1 MTTHDIIRGFSKLT
15 EEEKRNFIASLCND
29 PVQAE
34 DRLERF
40 LMEDE
45 NERSQFLELSENTIS
60 SFHTPYGIAPN
71 VVVNGK
77 VYHVPL
83 AIEESSVVA
92 AASHSARFWAERG
105 GFTVTL
111 VTTVK
116 LGHVYFR
123 WFGDPTYI
131 RDRWHQLKLFL
142 LERLKKLTSNMERRG
157 GGILSLELQ
166 DETAVIDHL
175 YKLEL
180 KVETINSMG
189 ANFVNTC
196 LEDMAEALDLFFT
209 NENDPQEKKLQVAMA
224 ILSNYIPECTVTVEA
239 SCEIEHFKLIAGRL
253 PVEIFADKM
262 RLAYQIAHHDPYR
275 AVTHNKG
282 IMNGVDAVLMAT
294 GNDYRAAEAAAHAY
308 ASRDGQYRGLSTCT
322 VNNNV
327 LTLGLTIPLAL
338 GTVGGITNLHP
349 LARLSLEILGNPT
362 AKELMGI
369 VASVGLASNFAAIRS
384 LITTGIQKGHMR
396 LHLSNILNML
406 NVDNGQREEAESYFI
421 NRKVSFNAVKHF
433 LHEKSH

>member
-1 MTTHDIIRGFSKLT
+1 MTTNEIIRGFSKLT
-15 EEEKRNFIASLCND
+15 EEEKRNFIAQLCND
-29 PVQAE
+29 PPQAE
-34 DRLERF
+34 ERLERF

-71 VVVNGK
+71 VLVDGK
-77 VYHVPL
+77 VYHVPM

-105 GFTVTL
+105 GFRVTGL
-111 VTTVK
+111 STVK

-123 WFGDPTYI
+123 WYGDPSYMHE
-131 RDRWHQLKLFL
+131 RWHQLKLFL
-142 LERLKKLTSNMERRG
+142 LERLKKLTSNMVRRG
-157 GGILSLELQ
+157 GGLLSLELL
-166 DETAVIDHL
+166 DESAAIDHL

-196 LEDMAEALDLFFT
+196 LEDMAEALDLFF
-209 NENDPQEKKLQVAMA
+209 NVDEDHKENKLQVAMA
-224 ILSNYIPECTVTVEA
+224 ILSNYTPDCTVTVEA
-239 SCEIEHFKLIAGRL
+239 SCEIESLKPVSERL
-253 PVEIFADKM
+253 PVDVFADKLN
-262 RLAYQIAHHDPYR
+262 LAYLIANHDPFR

-308 ASRDGQYRGLSTCT
+308 ASRDGLYRSLSSCKLSDRMITI
-322 VNNNV
+322 
-327 LTLGLTIPLAL
+327 GLTIPLAV

-349 LARLSLEILGNPT
+349 LARLSLEILGNPN

-384 LITTGIQKGHMR
+384 LVTTGIQKGHMR

-406 NVDNGQREEAESYFI
+406 NVDNGQREEAELYFS
-421 NRKVSFNAVKHF
+421 NRKVSYNAVKHF

>member
-1 MTTHDIIRGFSKLT
+1 MFDKDIIRGFSKLT
-15 EEEKRNFIASLCND
+15 EEEKRNFIARFCTD
-29 PVQAE
+29 PLQAE

-71 VVVNGK
+71 LVVNGK
-77 VYHVPL
+77 IYHVPL
-83 AIEESSVVA
+83 VIEESSVVA
-92 AASHSARFWAERG
+92 AVSHSARFWADCG
-105 GFTVTL
+105 GFTVKN

-123 WFGDPTYI
+123 WYGDSAYI
-131 RDRWHQLKLFL
+131 IERWHQLKLFL
-142 LERLKKLTSNMERRG
+142 MERLKKVTANMVRRG
-157 GGILSLELQ
+157 GGILSMELL
-166 DETAVIDHL
+166 DETAIIANL
-175 YKLEL
+175 FKLEL

-196 LEDMAEALDLFFT
+196 LEDMAEGIDLYFAADH
-209 NENDPQEKKLQVAMA
+209 DPAGKKCQVAMA
-224 ILSNYIPECTVTVEA
+224 ILSNYTPECTVTVQA
-239 SCEIEHFKLIAGRL
+239 SCDIGYLKPIAERL
-253 PVEIFADKM
+253 PVEVFADKLC
-262 RLAYQIAHHDPYR
+262 LAYQIAQHDPSR

-294 GNDYRAAEAAAHAY
+294 GNDYRAAEAAAHAF
-308 ASRDGQYRGLSTCT
+308 AARDGQYRALSSCSVT
-322 VNNNV
+322 NRV
-327 LTLGLTIPLAL
+327 LTIGLTIPLAL

-349 LARLSLEILGNPT
+349 LARLSLEILGNPH

-384 LITTGIQKGHMR
+384 LVTTGIQKGHMR
-396 LHLSNILNML
+396 LHLSNILNTL
-406 NVDNGQREEAESYFI
+406 NVNNGQREEAELYFTD
-421 NRKVSFNAVKHF
+421 RKVSFNAVKHF
-433 LHEKSH
+433 LHEKNH